1 MSAATTGRP
10 VMYGDAKRW
19 LLLHA
24 DSLKLLPEL
33 PANSVEAI
41 ITDPPYGIG
50 FGGEAWDGGKLT
62 DPVTFQGWTSGVGGR
77 GAAGTQTGRVAGGVR
92 YAAHRPPAGRRGGGR
107 RVRGS

>member
-33 PANSVEAI
+33 PENSVEAI

-62 DPVTFQGWTSGVGGR
+62 DRRRFKAGRRVGGR
-77 GAAGTQTGRVAGGVR
+77 GAASPQTGRLVGGVR
-92 YAAHRPPAGRRGGGR
+92 HAAHRSPAGRWSGGR